1 MRIIKTISEKI
12 KEELKDAETY
22 IDLATQWKKDQPE
35 AADLFAELSKEEMG
49 HVEKL
54 HGEVAELIKK
64 YRTEKGEPPAGM
76 LAIYEYMHDQQ
87 IETAMMIKVK
97 QGMYAE
103 Q

>member
-35 AADLFAELSKEEMG
+35 TADLFAELSKEEMG

-76 LAIYEYMHDQQ
+76 MAIYEYLHDEQ

>member
-1 MRIIKTISEKI
+1 MKIIKTLSEKI
-12 KEELKDAETY
+12 KEELEDAEAY
-22 IDLATQWKKDQPE
+22 INLAIQWKKDQPE
-35 AADLFAELSKEEMG
+35 TADLFAELSKEEMG

-54 HGEVAELIKK
+54 HGKVTELIMK

-76 LAIYEYMHDQQ
+76 MAIWEYMHEQH

>member
-1 MRIIKTISEKI
+1 MKIIKVMSEKI

-35 AADLFAELSKEEMG
+35 VADLFAELSKEEMG

-76 LAIYEYMHDQQ
+76 MAIYEYMHDEQ

>member
-1 MRIIKTISEKI
+1 MKIIKTLSEKI
-12 KEELKDAETY
+12 KEELKDAEAY
-22 IDLATQWKKDQPE
+22 IDLAIQWKKDQPE

-54 HGEVAELIKK
+54 HGEVTELITK
-64 YRTEKGEPPAGM
+64 YRAEKGEPPAGM

-103 Q
+103 